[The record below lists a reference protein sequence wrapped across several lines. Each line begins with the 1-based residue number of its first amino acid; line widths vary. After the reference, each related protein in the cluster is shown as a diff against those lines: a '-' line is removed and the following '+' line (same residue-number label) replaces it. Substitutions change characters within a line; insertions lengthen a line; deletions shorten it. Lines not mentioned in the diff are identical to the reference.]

1 MVSGIMSQDKKE
13 KSEFTVIFEQ
23 FLKNY
28 PEFSEISEIVR
39 RNSRA
44 MGRRGHGKIWII
56 GGFVYRPII
65 RHLYGEIYGEIPEP
79 SQIDV
84 DFLIQRGPASQ
95 DLYIPK
101 GWTPSITEAGY
112 LYLDKGKIR
121 IDLNY
126 LYSFHS
132 ITSRHTRPS
141 FRHFF
146 TGTPLDIQS
155 IAYDLTDKN
164 VGVIG
169 KRGIEAIKNRTVR
182 INNFEEAMFEAQKRE
197 ISIEDLVTQKA
208 KELCFNPNFIP
219 IYKAPTPKESHEQK
233 TLPSE

>member
-1 MVSGIMSQDKKE
+1 MQQDKKE
-13 KSEFTVIFEQ
+13 KSEFTEIFEQ

-28 PEFSEISEIVR
+28 PEFSEISEIAR

-44 MGRRGHGKIWII
+44 MGRRGHGRIWII

-65 RHLYGEIYGEIPEP
+65 KSLYGEIPEP
-79 SQIDV
+79 SQVDV
-84 DFLIQRGPASQ
+84 DLLIQRGPASQ
-95 DLYIPK
+95 DLFIPK
-101 GWTPSITEAGY
+101 GWSPSITEAGY

-132 ITSRHTRPS
+132 IISRHTKPS

-146 TGTPLDIQS
+146 TGTPMDIQS
-155 IAYDLTDKN
+155 LAYDLTDKD

-182 INNFEEAMFEAQKRE
+182 INNFEEAMFEAQKRGT
-197 ISIEDLVTQKA
+197 SIEDLVKQKA
-208 KELCFNPNFIP
+208 TELCFSPDLKLPN
-219 IYKAPTPKESHEQK
+219 
-233 TLPSE
+233 LPSLDKIK